1 MNSSFIDY
9 TNKPIIPRMM
19 TIREVANTGLL
30 TEYTLRAL
38 VKQNKVPYVR
48 ANTKVLINFELLCEI
63 FSDPEKYEL

>member
-1 MNSSFIDY
+1 MNTSFIDY

-63 FSDPEKYEL
+63 LSDPEKYEL

>member
-1 MNSSFIDY
+1 MNTSFIDY

-48 ANTKVLINFELLCEI
+48 ANTKVLINFELLCEMLG
-63 FSDPEKYEL
+63 DPEKYQL

>member
-1 MNSSFIDY
+1 MNNSFIDY

-63 FSDPEKYEL
+63 LSDPEKYEL